1 MTVLLDQFVETLSES
16 GLMTAAEV
24 QAFLDGLGADERP
37 ETSEELAKLL
47 FRHGKLT
54 KFQAQCIYQGK
65 TKGLV
70 LGNYVVLEKIG
81 EGGMGY
87 VYKARH
93 QRMKREVALK
103 VLPSHV
109 TRSKGAVARFQR
121 EVEAAAQLNHPN
133 IVTAHDADEADGVHF
148 FVMECVDGEDLAQTV
163 IRRGPLPV
171 QEAIDYTIQAARG
184 LEYAHNHGVVHRD
197 IKPGNLLLDREGTVK
212 VLDMGLARFEK
223 DIGADD
229 STAAAPLTQSGQVM
243 GTFDYMSPEQ
253 AEDSHHA
260 DHRADVY
267 SLGCTLFYLLT
278 GRPVYEGDTPMTKML
293 AHREQPVPSICA
305 IRRGAPEA
313 LDAIFQRMVAK
324 RPEDRQQSMGAVV
337 SELEAVRSAGQHA
350 QTETYSPSSGP
361 TGGDDTHSTPA
372 HAGARLAPDD
382 SALED
387 WLHAELPA
395 TPTQLRTKPAK
406 KLQLTKQQ
414 TLYGAVAAALCFA
427 VLLVFAVVI
436 TLKTPEGTIVV
447 RVSEPGA
454 EVSVDGDKMTLK
466 APGEEPVEV
475 EVAEG
480 EHTLKVTKGG
490 FQTYTETFKIKSG
503 AREVFTVELVPL
515 ARGRAESGRPK
526 ADAATAEAAPPPD
539 PAAWKALLS
548 ADAPAAA
555 IAPFDAG
562 TAKKHQQAWAD
573 YLGGP
578 VEEDVEL
585 GDGVKLTMVLIPPGE
600 FDMGSTEDELG
611 RLLEEAKQENAPA
624 WYIKW
629 LSFEAPK
636 HRVRITRPVGL
647 GRHEVTRGQ
656 FRQFVDQTDHKT
668 EAERDGKGGY
678 GFVDGNWLQDSRFVW
693 SADSGFPQ
701 TDDHPVVNVS
711 WNDAT
716 AFCQWLSKKQGVDY
730 DLPSE
735 AQWEYACRA
744 GTTTRYSFGD
754 DCAALGEY
762 AWWWGNSSG
771 TTRPVCGK
779 RPNAWG
785 LFDMHGNVWEWCA
798 DAWAEDYYARSPTDD
813 PAGPDSASRVLR
825 GGSWNHDYPGP
836 FRCAYRYLYDPDY
849 RHANNGF
856 RVART
861 LTP

>member
-1 MTVLLDQFVETLSES
+1 MAVLLDQFVETLSQS
-16 GLMTAAEV
+16 GLMTGDEV

-223 DIGADD
+223 DVGADD
-229 STAAAPLTQSGQVM
+229 STAAAPLTQSGQMM
-243 GTFDYMSPEQ
+243 GTFDYMAPEQ
-253 AEDSHHA
+253 AEDARTA

-267 SLGCTLFYLLT
+267 SLGCTLFFLLT
-278 GRPVYEGDTPMTKML
+278 GGPVYAADTATRKIL
-293 AHREQPVPSICA
+293 AHREEPVPSICA

-313 LDAIFQRMVAK
+313 LDAAFQRMVAK
-324 RPEDRQQSMGAVV
+324 RPEDRQQSMAEVI
-337 SELEAVRSAGQHA
+337 SELEAVRSAGQQA

-515 ARGRAESGRPK
+515 ARGRAERGRPK
-526 ADAATAEAAPPPD
+526 ADVATAEAERGAAEAVPPPD
-539 PAAWKALLS
+539 PAAWKALLP
-548 ADAPAAA
+548 ADAPPPAV
-555 IAPFDAG
+555 APFDTA
-562 TAKKHQQAWAD
+562 TAKKHQEAWAA
-573 YLGGP
+573 YLGVP
-578 VEEDVEL
+578 VEQDVDL

-600 FDMGSTEDELG
+600 FVMGSSPEE
-611 RLLEEAKQENAPA
+611 RARFLEEAKAANDPGAIDRIPSEGPQ
-624 WYIKW
+624 
-629 LSFEAPK
+629 
-636 HRVRITRPVGL
+636 HRVRITRPFYL
-647 GRHEVTRGQ
+647 SKYEVTQ
-656 FRQFVDQTDHKT
+656 AQW
-668 EAERDGKGGY
+668 EAVMGSKP
-678 GFVDGNWLQDSRFVW
+678 SRF
-693 SADSGFPQ
+693 
-701 TDDHPVVNVS
+701 TDDPSHPVEEVS
-711 WNDAT
+711 WDEIQPFLTKLNVAGTHRVPSANAPLDT
-716 AFCQWLSKKQGVDY
+716 LRMTFQ
-730 DLPSE
+730 LPTE

-744 GTTTRYSFGD
+744 GTTMFWHCGD
-754 DCAALGEY
+754 HEAKLQEY
-762 AWWWGNSSG
+762 AWFDVNSG
-771 TTRPVCGK
+771 GKTHPVGQLL
-779 RPNAWG
+779 PNGFGAY
-785 LFDMHGNVWEWCA
+785 DMHGNVWEWCGDWYA
-798 DAWAEDYYARSPTDD
+798 ADYYGQSPTDD
-813 PAGPDSASRVLR
+813 PSGPPTGSLRVLR
-825 GGSWNHDYPGP
+825 GGFWGNHARLCRSAR
-836 FRCAYRYLYDPDY
+836 RCYLSPAS
-849 RHANNGF
+849 RSNVGF
-856 RVART
+856 RLASVVADE
-861 LTP
+861 

>member
-1 MTVLLDQFVETLSES
+1 MAVLLDEFVETLSQS
-16 GLMTAAEV
+16 GLMTAGEV
-24 QAFLDGLGADERP
+24 RAFLDGLGADEKP
-37 ETSEELAKLL
+37 ETAEELARLL

-133 IVTAHDADEADGVHF
+133 IVTAYDADEAGGVHF
-148 FVMECVDGEDLAQTV
+148 FVMECVDGEDLARTV

-171 QEAIDYTIQAARG
+171 REAIDYTIQAARG

-223 DIGADD
+223 DVGADD
-229 STAAAPLTQSGQVM
+229 STAAAALTQSGQVM
-243 GTFDYMSPEQ
+243 GTFDYMAPEQ
-253 AEDSHHA
+253 AEDSHTA

-267 SLGCTLFYLLT
+267 SLGCTLYYLLT
-278 GRPVYEGDTPMTKML
+278 GRSVYAADTMTQKIL
-293 AHREQPVPSICA
+293 AHREEPVPSISA

-313 LDAIFQRMVAK
+313 LDAAFQRMVAK
-324 RPEDRQQSMGAVV
+324 RAEDRQQSMAEVI
-337 SELEAVRSAGQHA
+337 SELEAVRSAGQQA

-372 HAGARLAPDD
+372 DAGARLASDD
-382 SALED
+382 SALEN
-387 WLHAELPA
+387 WLQAELPA

-414 TLYGAVAAALCFA
+414 MLYGAVAAALCFA
-427 VLLVFAVVI
+427 LLLVFAVVI
-436 TLKTPEGTIVV
+436 TLRTPEGTIVV

-454 EVSVDGDKMTLK
+454 QVSVDGDKMTLK

-475 EVAEG
+475 QVAEG

-490 FQTYTETFKIKSG
+490 FETYTDTFQIKSG
-503 AREVFTVELVPL
+503 ARDVFEVTLLRL
-515 ARGRAESGRPK
+515 AAKPERPK
-526 ADAATAEAAPPPD
+526 VEPTPPPD
-539 PAAWKALLS
+539 PAAWKAILP
-548 ADAPAAA
+548 AGAPSPA
-555 IAPFDAG
+555 IAPFDAA
-562 TAKKHQQAWAD
+562 TAKQHQDAWAD
-573 YLGGP
+573 YLGVP
-578 VEEDVEL
+578 VEQDLDL
-585 GDGVKLTMVLIPPGE
+585 GDGVKLTTVLIPPGE
-600 FDMGSTEDELG
+600 FVMGSTEDEVG
-611 RLLEEAKQENAPA
+611 RLLEEAKQENTPA
-624 WYIKW
+624 SYIDR
-629 LSFEAPK
+629 LPSEAPQ

-656 FRQFVDQTDHKT
+656 FRRFVDQTDYET
-668 EAERDGKGGY
+668 EAERDGKGGV
-678 GFVDGNWLQDSRFVW
+678 GFVDGDWVQDPRFVW
-693 SADSGFPQ
+693 SADPGFPQ

-716 AFCQWLSKKQGVDY
+716 AFCQWLSKKQGADY

-754 DCAALGEY
+754 DGAALGEY
-762 AWWWGNSSG
+762 AWFSGNSSD
-771 TTRPVCGK
+771 TTHPVCGK

-798 DAWAEDYYARSPTDD
+798 DGWAEDYYARSPTDD
-813 PAGPDSASRVLR
+813 PAGLDSASRVLR
-825 GGSWNHDYPGP
+825 GGSFRLHDPGS
-836 FRCAYRYLYDPDY
+836 FRCADRHHYHPDY
-849 RHANNGF
+849 RSVVSGF
-856 RVART
+856 RVGRT
-861 LTP
+861 LIP